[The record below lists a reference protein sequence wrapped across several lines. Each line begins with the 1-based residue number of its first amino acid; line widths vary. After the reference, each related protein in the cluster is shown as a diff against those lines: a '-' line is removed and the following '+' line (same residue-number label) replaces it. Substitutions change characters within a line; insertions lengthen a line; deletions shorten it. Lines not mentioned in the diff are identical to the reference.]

1 MRFFRPKGFLADRR
15 GNVAMMYAL
24 VLPVLIFGAG
34 FAIDYTHAMQVQ
46 TDLDA
51 AADAAVLAALT
62 PNMMQQSDTTA
73 QTAAQNMF
81 NAEASIIPSLIVGK
95 TNLTVTIT
103 NPGNSALNRTVVVS
117 YTAANSNIFSG
128 ILGYSALQVAGTS
141 TASSSLA
148 PNVDFYLLLDN
159 SPSMALP
166 ATTTGVSLL
175 QSLTTKQE
183 SGGCAFACHE
193 VSTGG
198 DTTGNPYWNPSNTSE
213 NCTGAP
219 SGLTNVGC
227 IQMDNYQVAKSNGLT
242 LRIDEL
248 NTGVTTLMS
257 TASTTT
263 SSSPQ
268 SPPPAYR
275 FAANSIDATYQT
287 GFTSLMSLT
296 SNFVSGWNTASPN
309 FQLMKMWS
317 NNDAC
322 TPGNSG
328 AIPSTTANDALYCT
342 GGTGTNDQE
351 TNLDGVMTSVN
362 TLMPLPG
369 LGTNTVGDTPQEVLF
384 IVTDGVAD
392 EQNASCTGTTSGSG
406 RCYEPI
412 NITQCTAIKARGI
425 RIAVLYTTYLA
436 VTNDN
441 WYNSYVEPI
450 NVNPVSNSQIRDNLE
465 ACASTNLY
473 AEAGVGD
480 DLGAALTNLFNTVTN
495 TAHLTN

>member
-1 MRFFRPKGFLADRR
+1 MRFFSPKGFLADRR

-62 PNMMQQSDTTA
+62 PQMMQQSDATA

-81 NAEASIIPSLIVGK
+81 NAEASVIPSLIVGK
-95 TNLTVTIT
+95 TNVTVTIT
-103 NPGNSALNRTVVVS
+103 NPGNSALNRTVVVT

-141 TASSSLA
+141 TANSSLA

-175 QSLTTKQE
+175 QSLTTQQE

-198 DTTGNPYWNPSNTSE
+198 DTAGNPYWNPSNTSQ
-213 NCTGAP
+213 NCTGAQ
-219 SGLTNVGC
+219 SGSTNVGC

-257 TASTTT
+257 TASSTTG
-263 SSSPQ
+263 SSPQ

-296 SNFVSGWNTASPN
+296 SNYV
-309 FQLMKMWS
+309 
-317 NNDAC
+317 NNNAC

-328 AIPSTTANDALYCT
+328 AIPGTIANDALYCT

-369 LGTNTVGDTPQEVLF
+369 LGTNTAGDTPQEVLF

-392 EQNASCTGTTSGSG
+392 EQNTSCTGTTSGSG

-412 NITQCTAIKARGI
+412 NTTLCTAIKARGI

-436 VTNDN
+436 VTNDS

-465 ACASTNLY
+465 ACASTSLY

-480 DLGAALTNLFNTVTN
+480 DLGTALTNLFNTVTN